1 MKTFWIALLILV
13 LVGHVIWFIIYAI
26 RVLKNDDVQIHIPE
40 KQTPGDDQSTA
51 KK

>member
-40 KQTPGDDQSTA
+40 KSDRDDRQP
-51 KK
+51 KN